1 MNEKNQR
8 PRHNGGKQCARF
20 SACLL
25 AITIIVG
32 SVPGKVYAKKA
43 VNADNMPNL
52 TSEQRQ
58 EAETN
63 IDNEFLQ
70 RLAKAKEELTAYMK
84 SFNRDVIDN
93 PAIEY
98 QDKNV
103 KDDIKKAITRADELL
118 KKDDISQAELEE
130 MEKIPFK
137 KVNGKKSGLFRD
149 FTKKALVN
157 FEVLGDKN
165 IVNPHNGKKYTALK
179 NNTIKIKSTL
189 KDAGKIGEND
199 NFFFKLN
206 YVKEEDFKS
215 IPQPTSVD
223 ATSTPTPKYKKQE
236 VPSADYEVKA
246 VEGGYEI
253 TINKLPEGAKIIKP
267 IVHAKLADNT
277 YFENGTLVFVG
288 QNENP
293 ATETKTP
300 VEIKMVTKL
309 VIGSK
314 TLEVTENDHAREVEM
329 DVEPFISNNSTML
342 PIRFVAEALGFEV
355 DWDNTNRTVILKDK
369 DTTVKIPVD
378 TNQIIVNG
386 TVFESDVKPILK
398 SNRTMLPIANVAR
411 ALGLVDGKDIIW
423 NENTKEVIIKR
434 VISK

>member
-118 KKDDISQAELEE
+118 AKQDINQDELEE
-130 MEKIPFK
+130 MEKIPYK

-157 FEVLGDKN
+157 YEVLGDKN
-165 IVNPHNGKKYTALK
+165 LSLIH
-179 NNTIKIKSTL
+179 I
-189 KDAGKIGEND
+189 
-199 NFFFKLN
+199 
-206 YVKEEDFKS
+206 
-215 IPQPTSVD
+215 
-223 ATSTPTPKYKKQE
+223 
-236 VPSADYEVKA
+236 
-246 VEGGYEI
+246 
-253 TINKLPEGAKIIKP
+253 
-267 IVHAKLADNT
+267 
-277 YFENGTLVFVG
+277 
-288 QNENP
+288 
-293 ATETKTP
+293 
-300 VEIKMVTKL
+300 
-309 VIGSK
+309 
-314 TLEVTENDHAREVEM
+314 
-329 DVEPFISNNSTML
+329 
-342 PIRFVAEALGFEV
+342 
-355 DWDNTNRTVILKDK
+355 
-369 DTTVKIPVD
+369 
-378 TNQIIVNG
+378 
-386 TVFESDVKPILK
+386 
-398 SNRTMLPIANVAR
+398 
-411 ALGLVDGKDIIW
+411 
-423 NENTKEVIIKR
+423 
-434 VISK
+434 